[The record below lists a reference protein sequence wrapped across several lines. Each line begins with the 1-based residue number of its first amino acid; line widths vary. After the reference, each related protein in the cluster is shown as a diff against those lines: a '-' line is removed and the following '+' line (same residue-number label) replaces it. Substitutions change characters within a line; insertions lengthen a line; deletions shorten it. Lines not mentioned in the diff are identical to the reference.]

1 MHVVRMTV
9 ATALATGML
18 FVAPGDPAGACAC
31 GGIVS
36 HDQDA
41 RVTGSRR

>member
-9 ATALATGML
+9 AAALATGML
-18 FVAPGDPAGACAC
+18 FVAPGGPAGACAC

-41 RVTGSRR
+41 RVTGERR